1 MSCALLTQ
9 VGSYQLDS
17 QGKMPGAKKVEYI
30 CYALFYKLCHIFV
43 QKFIHIIFVGA
54 CCLMAAIL

>member
-1 MSCALLTQ
+1 MSCVLLTQ
-9 VGSYQLDS
+9 VGSYRLDS

-30 CYALFYKLCHIFV
+30 LLSTMSHFCPKVYPHY
-43 QKFIHIIFVGA
+43 FVGA